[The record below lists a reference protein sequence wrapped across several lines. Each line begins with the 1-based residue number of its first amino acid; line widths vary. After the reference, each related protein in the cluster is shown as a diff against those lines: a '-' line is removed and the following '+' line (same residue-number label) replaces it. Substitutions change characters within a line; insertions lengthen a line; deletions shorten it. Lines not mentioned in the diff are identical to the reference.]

1 MLGYFWSIWDKSKTV
16 SGSFFVNLIYFLR
29 LENGK
34 NAPGRFFSFWKRKTE
49 RKFQQRKKER
59 KKKEKEIYK
68 KEKEIPP
75 MQKLTAKQEAF
86 AQYIGIHGLTQSE
99 AYKTSYGSTMVG
111 NSLQVA
117 GYQTANL
124 NHVSIRIEELRQQR
138 IASTVKSSIADIV
151 ERKENATE
159 IMRDKKER
167 ARDRLFANKLIGDYE
182 RDFVQQIQTV
192 SVNMSLTEYTPEELK
207 LLLLETRERR
217 LAIEGDTHD

>member
-1 MLGYFWSIWDKSKTV
+1 
-16 SGSFFVNLIYFLR
+16 
-29 LENGK
+29 
-34 NAPGRFFSFWKRKTE
+34 
-49 RKFQQRKKER
+49 
-59 KKKEKEIYK
+59 
-68 KEKEIPP
+68 

-138 IASTVKSSIADIV
+138 INSTVRSSIADIV

-217 LAIEGDTHD
+217 LSIEGDTHD